1 MLDKSVIP
9 AKKKK
14 SYSEK
19 KYKFEGGLDYIAKSY

>member
-1 MLDKSVIP
+1 MLDKSEIP
-9 AKKKK
+9 AKK

>member
-14 SYSEK
+14 KAIPRRNISLK
-19 KYKFEGGLDYIAKSY
+19 VAWTI